1 MCCIFSNAQSVSF
14 LFKGNISNND
24 VKKVESGV
32 TIAIVQ
38 DGSTISSATSGTDG
52 KYTLKG
58 MVNYKKPFSVVFTKS
73 GMVSQRVNFN
83 YVNLIEEDLP
93 AGADYQPLPSLNVA
107 LFAEVP
113 GGDFSF
119 LNTEPV
125 EIYTWNPV
133 KASPDLDANAK
144 AKTTAKITN
153 AINSAK
159 ANSANNE
166 ANYNAAI
173 AAANSLRD
181 QKKYEE
187 AMFKYEEALG
197 FKQNDKYATEQIDL
211 MDQLNQKAKT
221 EALVDQQ
228 ENQVYYDL
236 IKAADALRD
245 QKKFEQAIA
254 KYNEASALRNED
266 YPKQQASELQKTVE
280 YNQLITQADMFYN
293 QKSWKAAKEKYT
305 LAKNLKPAEQH
316 PKTRLADIETKMAA
330 QTAEKEKKQKYDDA
344 IAAADILFAE
354 GKFVDAKSKY
364 NEALQFE
371 SSATYPTER
380 MSECDVKIAEAAKEQ
395 ERLAQIQKL
404 LTEGKVI
411 FDQSK
416 WNEAKA
422 KYEGVIS
429 LDENNAEAKSK
440 LDAIAVKLAE
450 VADAAAKETKF
461 IKLVGEGDQAV
472 KVTKLEEAKAKYE
485 EAIDLKKDV
494 AVQTK
499 LDNVNKQIADAAQKL
514 KLENEFQQLKA
525 EGLQLAADQK
535 WSDAKVKLNAAL
547 GIHSD
552 VLVSQKL
559 KEVEEAEK
567 RDAALSQNE
576 SDYQKLLTEAK
587 AFEAVNKWDEAIAK
601 YNDAQQ
607 KKPSEQEPKEKISE
621 LQKLKLN
628 KAKQDEIDAQYAEFM
643 RKGNE
648 LMAQKNYLAAI
659 KEYNNA
665 NGLKPNEKE
674 PVEKADVAEG
684 LAKGDEDEKNKIFE
698 NILAAAQTK
707 INEKDFE
714 GARQYIERAT
724 KANPDDKRPEEL
736 LKQVQQIEEIERNYS
751 TKLKEAE
758 QFASAGNFTKAIAAF
773 EQAKQIKPLETTPQT
788 RIDEL
793 TKEQNDAANAAQI
806 NLLYQDY
813 MTKGQNSLTTEN
825 YEQALMHY
833 QNALSVKKDDQI
845 ALEQVKKVQQILDD
859 IANSLKN
866 EVDRKNKFDEL
877 VRSGDT
883 HADNKDFSAAVK
895 SYEEAL
901 LIDANNS
908 LVRVKLEKAKLSGIE
923 QIAKEEEQAYKQII
937 KEGDDF
943 FNTKSYDKA
952 RASYELA
959 KSKRPNDTYP
969 ASKLAEIDAILNP
982 VIVEIGSLEDL
993 GEPFDISVMD
1003 GVAALQKAELDRRN
1017 MKTDNIQDKIDDIQD
1032 NESELTQAKIEENNT
1047 SINTIYEIQRSMEV
1061 IDEGRDLP
1069 RQESLA
1075 SIEEIE
1081 KSQAEDDI
1089 DNTKFNSAE
1098 HQFSQEK
1105 IELIEKESALDYTL
1119 RDDAKK
1125 ESTAII
1131 DDVMTS
1137 AENEFSDLETKEN
1150 EKNDESNSEF
1160 SRIEKQRDM
1169 NAKENEGARQETDLA
1184 IEKTMVFAATES
1196 ELIGQE
1202 YIVRNSE
1209 TQSELDKANLL
1220 IGVNAENDAKL
1231 APENGLALIAIE
1243 DDILLVETASSKK
1256 AENHTKEI
1264 AEQVVKVNEMISE
1277 ADEFRELDHQE
1288 SITKMEEA
1296 LTEVE
1301 DAQFEEFLNENEKY
1315 LKNKK
1320 EISKIN
1326 ENLTEGEEN
1335 AEERRTESLSKMNEL
1350 EQNSST
1356 MNDIAI
1362 ESDDL
1367 QRQRTSERINVMDQS
1382 SAENAEATAQRQE
1395 NNTDKINNVVIAAD
1409 LKSNNRDQEQKE
1421 KAQSTQEQLNNIE
1434 STQPVKVHSANS
1446 LGNEYPEGVSQ
1457 ETFKQN
1463 DEYGLLV
1470 AIVTRRVVVINGEG
1484 NVYVRTQTNYNTTY
1498 SKNGQPTT
1506 EYVWQRETQG
1516 GNLKKNY

>member
-1 MCCIFSNAQSVSF
+1 MRYLLVFGFLMCCIFSNAQSVSF

-93 AGADYQPLPSLNVA
+93 AGADYQPLPSLNAA

-133 KASPDLDANAK
+133 KASPDLYANAK

-266 YPKQQASELQKTVE
+266 YPKQQAAELQKTVE

-344 IAAADILFAE
+344 IAAADILFDE

-525 EGLQLAADQK
+525 EGLQFAADQK
-535 WSDAKVKLNAAL
+535 WPDAKVKLNAAL

-567 RDAALSQNE
+567 RDAAL
-576 SDYQKLLTEAK
+576 
-587 AFEAVNKWDEAIAK
+587 
-601 YNDAQQ
+601 
-607 KKPSEQEPKEKISE
+607 
-621 LQKLKLN
+621 
-628 KAKQDEIDAQYAEFM
+628 
-643 RKGNE
+643 
-648 LMAQKNYLAAI
+648 
-659 KEYNNA
+659 
-665 NGLKPNEKE
+665 
-674 PVEKADVAEG
+674 
-684 LAKGDEDEKNKIFE
+684 
-698 NILAAAQTK
+698 
-707 INEKDFE
+707 
-714 GARQYIERAT
+714 
-724 KANPDDKRPEEL
+724 
-736 LKQVQQIEEIERNYS
+736 
-751 TKLKEAE
+751 
-758 QFASAGNFTKAIAAF
+758 
-773 EQAKQIKPLETTPQT
+773 
-788 RIDEL
+788 
-793 TKEQNDAANAAQI
+793 
-806 NLLYQDY
+806 
-813 MTKGQNSLTTEN
+813 
-825 YEQALMHY
+825 
-833 QNALSVKKDDQI
+833 
-845 ALEQVKKVQQILDD
+845 
-859 IANSLKN
+859 
-866 EVDRKNKFDEL
+866 
-877 VRSGDT
+877 
-883 HADNKDFSAAVK
+883 
-895 SYEEAL
+895 
-901 LIDANNS
+901 
-908 LVRVKLEKAKLSGIE
+908 
-923 QIAKEEEQAYKQII
+923 
-937 KEGDDF
+937 
-943 FNTKSYDKA
+943 
-952 RASYELA
+952 
-959 KSKRPNDTYP
+959 
-969 ASKLAEIDAILNP
+969 
-982 VIVEIGSLEDL
+982 
-993 GEPFDISVMD
+993 
-1003 GVAALQKAELDRRN
+1003 
-1017 MKTDNIQDKIDDIQD
+1017 
-1032 NESELTQAKIEENNT
+1032 
-1047 SINTIYEIQRSMEV
+1047 
-1061 IDEGRDLP
+1061 
-1069 RQESLA
+1069 
-1075 SIEEIE
+1075 
-1081 KSQAEDDI
+1081 
-1089 DNTKFNSAE
+1089 
-1098 HQFSQEK
+1098 
-1105 IELIEKESALDYTL
+1105 
-1119 RDDAKK
+1119 
-1125 ESTAII
+1125 
-1131 DDVMTS
+1131 
-1137 AENEFSDLETKEN
+1137 
-1150 EKNDESNSEF
+1150 
-1160 SRIEKQRDM
+1160 
-1169 NAKENEGARQETDLA
+1169 
-1184 IEKTMVFAATES
+1184 
-1196 ELIGQE
+1196 
-1202 YIVRNSE
+1202 
-1209 TQSELDKANLL
+1209 
-1220 IGVNAENDAKL
+1220 
-1231 APENGLALIAIE
+1231 
-1243 DDILLVETASSKK
+1243 
-1256 AENHTKEI
+1256 
-1264 AEQVVKVNEMISE
+1264 
-1277 ADEFRELDHQE
+1277 
-1288 SITKMEEA
+1288 
-1296 LTEVE
+1296 
-1301 DAQFEEFLNENEKY
+1301 
-1315 LKNKK
+1315 
-1320 EISKIN
+1320 
-1326 ENLTEGEEN
+1326 
-1335 AEERRTESLSKMNEL
+1335 
-1350 EQNSST
+1350 
-1356 MNDIAI
+1356 
-1362 ESDDL
+1362 
-1367 QRQRTSERINVMDQS
+1367 
-1382 SAENAEATAQRQE
+1382 
-1395 NNTDKINNVVIAAD
+1395 
-1409 LKSNNRDQEQKE
+1409 
-1421 KAQSTQEQLNNIE
+1421 
-1434 STQPVKVHSANS
+1434 
-1446 LGNEYPEGVSQ
+1446 
-1457 ETFKQN
+1457 
-1463 DEYGLLV
+1463 
-1470 AIVTRRVVVINGEG
+1470 
-1484 NVYVRTQTNYNTTY
+1484 
-1498 SKNGQPTT
+1498 
-1506 EYVWQRETQG
+1506 
-1516 GNLKKNY
+1516 

>member
-14 LFKGNISNND
+14 LFKGNITNND
-24 VKKVESGV
+24 VKKVEPGV
-32 TIAIVQ
+32 TISIVQ
-38 DGSTISSATSGTDG
+38 DGGIIGTATSGADG

-58 MVNYKKPFSVVFTKS
+58 SVNYKKPFSVVFTKS
-73 GMVSQRVNFN
+73 GLVAQRVNFN
-83 YVNLIEEDLP
+83 YTTLIEEDLP
-93 AGADYQPLPSLNVA
+93 AGADYQPLPSLNAA

-144 AKTTAKITN
+144 AKITAKITN

-173 AAANSLRD
+173 TAANSLRD

-197 FKQNDKYATEQIDL
+197 YKQNDKYATDQIEL
-211 MDQLNQKAKT
+211 MDQLFQKAKT
-221 EALVDQQ
+221 EALVHQQ

-236 IKAADALRD
+236 IKAADDLRD
-245 QKKFEQAIA
+245 QKKYEQAIT
-254 KYNEASALRNED
+254 KYNEASGLRNED
-266 YPKQQASELQKTVE
+266 YPKQQAAELQKTVE

-293 QKSWKAAKEKYT
+293 QKSWKAAKEKYV

-316 PKTRLADIETKMAA
+316 PITQLANIETKMAA

-344 IAAADILFAE
+344 IAAADILFTE
-354 GKFVDAKSKY
+354 GKYAEAKVKY
-364 NEALQFE
+364 NEAIQYE
-371 SSATYPTER
+371 SAAQYPVER
-380 MSECDVKIAEAAKEQ
+380 ITLCDEKIAEALKEQ
-395 ERLAQIQKL
+395 ERLVQIQKL
-404 LTEGKVI
+404 LTEGKMI

-422 KYEGVIS
+422 KYESVIS
-429 LDENNAEAKSK
+429 LDENNTEAKSK
-440 LDAIAVKLAE
+440 LDEIAIKLAE

-461 IKLVGEGDQAV
+461 NKLVGEGDQAS
-472 KVTKLEEAKAKYE
+472 KATKLEEAKAKYE
-485 EAIDLKKDV
+485 EALDVKKDA

-499 LDNVNKQIADAAQKL
+499 LDNVIKQIAETEQKL

-525 EGLQLAADQK
+525 EGLQLAVDQK

-547 GIHSD
+547 AIHSD

-567 RDAALSQNE
+567 RDAALTQNE
-576 SDYQKLLTEAK
+576 ADYQKLLTEAR
-587 AFEAVNKWDEAIAK
+587 AFEALNKWDEAIAK

-607 KKPSEQEPKEKISE
+607 KKPSEQEPKEKITE
-621 LQKLKLN
+621 LQKLKTS

-674 PVEKADVAEG
+674 PVEKADEAEG

-758 QFASAGNFTKAIAAF
+758 QFASVGNFSKAIASF
-773 EQAKQIKPLETTPQT
+773 EQAKQIKPLETIPQT

-806 NLLYQDY
+806 NQLYQDY
-813 MTKGQNSLTTEN
+813 MTKGQNSLTTN
-825 YEQALMHY
+825 DYEQALMHY
-833 QNALSVKKDDQI
+833 QNALTVKKDDQI

-859 IANSLKN
+859 LANNLKN
-866 EVDRKNKFDEL
+866 EADRKIKFDEL
-877 VRSGDT
+877 VRSGD
-883 HADNKDFSAAVK
+883 AQFVSKDFSAAVK
-895 SYEEAL
+895 SYEDAL
-901 LIDANNS
+901 LIDPSNS
-908 LVRVKLEKAKLSGIE
+908 VVRVKLETAKTSGIE
-923 QIAKEEEQAYKQII
+923 QIAKEEDQAYKQII

-943 FNTKSYDKA
+943 FKNKSYDKA
-952 RASYELA
+952 RVSYELA
-959 KSKRPNDTYP
+959 KSKRPNDAYP
-969 ASKLAEIDAILNP
+969 GEKLTEIDAILNP
-982 VIVEIGSLEDL
+982 VIVEVGSLEDL

-1003 GVAALQKAELDRRN
+1003 GVAALQKAEMDRKS
-1017 MKTDNIQDKIDDIQD
+1017 MKTDNIQNKIDEIQD
-1032 NESELTQAKIEENNT
+1032 NESERTQEKIKENEA
-1047 SINTIYEIQRSMEV
+1047 SINTIYELQRSLEV
-1061 IDEGRDLP
+1061 IDEGRDLQ
-1069 RQESLA
+1069 RQESLTG
-1075 SIEEIE
+1075 IEEIE
-1081 KSQAEDDI
+1081 KSQAEVDI
-1089 DNTKFNSAE
+1089 ANDKFNSAV
-1098 HQFSQEK
+1098 HQFTQEK
-1105 IELIEKESALDYTL
+1105 IDLVERESALDYTQ
-1119 RDDAKK
+1119 RDEAKQ
-1125 ESTAII
+1125 ETTAII
-1131 DDVMTS
+1131 DDVMTN
-1137 AENEFSDLETKEN
+1137 AENEISDLETIEN
-1150 EKNDESNSEF
+1150 EKNYNSNAEF
-1160 SRIEKQRDM
+1160 SRIDKQRDKDV
-1169 NAKENEGARQETDLA
+1169 NDNEEARQETDLA
-1184 IEKTMVFAATES
+1184 IEKTMVYAATEN
-1196 ELIGQE
+1196 EQIGQKYSE
-1202 YIVRNSE
+1202 RNSE
-1209 TQSELDKANLL
+1209 TQSILEQVEILV
-1220 IGVNAENDAKL
+1220 GENAENDAKL
-1231 APENGLALIAIE
+1231 ANENGLAFIAVE
-1243 DDILLVETASSKK
+1243 DDILLLEIAASTK
-1256 AENHTKEI
+1256 ADNHTKEI
-1264 AEQVVKVNEMISE
+1264 ADQVVKVNELISE
-1277 ADEFRELDHQE
+1277 ADNNRELDHQE
-1288 SITKMEEA
+1288 SIEKMDEA
-1296 LTEVE
+1296 LTEIE
-1301 DAQFEEFLNENEKY
+1301 NAQFEEFLSENEKY

-1320 EISKIN
+1320 EISQIT
-1326 ENLTEGEEN
+1326 ENLTEVEEN
-1335 AEERRTESLSKMNEL
+1335 ADERRTDVLSKMNEL
-1350 EQNSST
+1350 EKSSST

-1362 ESDDL
+1362 EGDDL
-1367 QRQRTSERINVMDQS
+1367 QRQRTTERINVIEQS
-1382 SAENAEATAQRQE
+1382 SVENAEATAQRQE
-1395 NNTDKINNVVIAAD
+1395 NNTDKMNNVVNAAD
-1409 LKSNNRDQEQKE
+1409 LKTNIREQEQKE
-1421 KAQSTQEQLNNIE
+1421 KAQLTQEQLNKIE
-1434 STQPVKVHSANS
+1434 STQPVKVLSANS
-1446 LGNEYPEGVSQ
+1446 LGKEYPEGVSQ
-1457 ETFKQN
+1457 ETFKRN

-1470 AIVTRRVVVINGEG
+1470 AVVTRRVVVINGEG

-1506 EYVWQRETQG
+1506 EYVWQMETQG